1 MRNKKYSDIMLS
13 IGEIFKFNIKENK
26 MNKNIVILDG
36 KSLGDISYEKL
47 NKYGNY
53 TYYDTTSYEEVSTR
67 IKDAHIIFTNKVVL
81 DKVNLAAAENL
92 ELICE
97 VATGFNNIDIEYA
110 KERGIAVTN
119 VAGYS
124 TSTVVQHTFA
134 TALALM
140 DEVLYY
146 DKFVKSGE
154 YSKCGFFTCLDKPF
168 NEIEGKTWGII
179 GLGNIGRRVAKIAEA
194 FGAKVVYYSTSGKN
208 SSKDFE
214 RVSFD
219 ELLKESDIITCH
231 CPLTNE
237 TKGMINEETI
247 TKMKKSAIFI
257 NTSRGP
263 VVDEKALANALNN
276 GMIQGAGLDVLSVE
290 PADKDNPLLNAKNCY
305 ITPHIAWAAKET
317 RARLLGILEDNL
329 KAYIDGHAQ
338 NVVNK

>member
-1 MRNKKYSDIMLS
+1 
-13 IGEIFKFNIKENK
+13 

-36 KSLGDISYEKL
+36 KSLGDVSYDKL
-47 NKYGNY
+47 KKYGNC
-53 TYYDTTSYEEVSTR
+53 TYYDTTSYEEVRTR
-67 IKDAHIIFTNKVVL
+67 IKDAHIVFTNKVVL
-81 DKVNLAAAENL
+81 DKGNLSAAENL

-110 KERGIAVTN
+110 KERNIAVTN

-146 DKFVKSGE
+146 DNFVKSGE
-154 YSKCGFFTCLDKPF
+154 YSKCGLFTCLHKPF

-219 ELLKESDIITCH
+219 ELLKESDIISIH
-231 CPLTNE
+231 APLNE
-237 TKGMINEETI
+237 KTDRLINYDALCQ
-247 TKMKKSAIFI
+247 MKKSSILI
-257 NTSRGP
+257 NMGRGP
-263 VVDEKALANALNN
+263 IVCEEDLAKALNE
-276 GMIQGAGLDVLSVE
+276 GKIKGAALDVFEIEPIKEDSPILKVKDKEKLILS
-290 PADKDNPLLNAKNCY
+290 
-305 ITPHIAWAAKET
+305 PHIAWASVE
-317 RARLLGILEDNL
+317 ARGRLFDEVISNIEAFYNGEERNR
-329 KAYIDGHAQ
+329 
-338 NVVNK
+338 VES